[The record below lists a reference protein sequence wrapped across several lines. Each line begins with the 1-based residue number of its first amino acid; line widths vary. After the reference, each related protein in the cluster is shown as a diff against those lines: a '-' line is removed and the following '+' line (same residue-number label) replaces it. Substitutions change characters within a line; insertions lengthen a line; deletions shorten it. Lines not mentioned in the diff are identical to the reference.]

1 MPPNKQK
8 SSIPK
13 SNTIEKRNSEIISN
27 EKNLDNISNFTSE
40 NKNYKVNFIFNFQK
54 IYKENKKRNSV
65 VEEEEQKL
73 SSRSEIILNE
83 NNLYEVPNEVEQE
96 VFKL

>member
-65 VEEEEQKL
+65 VEE
-73 SSRSEIILNE
+73 
-83 NNLYEVPNEVEQE
+83 
-96 VFKL
+96 